1 VLPAKLYYLK
11 QLENGPLSHR
21 TITKRM
27 TGKYLDSAAGIKDA
41 LVEDGIIVCVKKVM
55 QSDGKYNY
63 HHKLTGKQFVVQEQQ
78 FNSDVWD
85 DGSARSKGNAFDW
98 RGASSAYSKKE
109 LVHLQQKYHNN
120 YPITIYSRA

>member
-1 VLPAKLYYLK
+1 MLPAKLYYLK

-27 TGKYLDSAAGIKDA
+27 TGKYLDSAAGIKDSLIA
-41 LVEDGIIVCVKKVM
+41 DGIIVCVKKVL

-63 HHKLTGKQFVVQEQQ
+63 HHELTGKQFVVQEQQ

-85 DGSARSKGNAFDW
+85 DGSARSTGNAFDW
-98 RGASSAYSKKE
+98 RGPSIVFSRQE
-109 LVHLQQKYHNN
+109 LAHLQQKYQNN
-120 YPITIYSRA
+120 NPITIYSRA

>member
-27 TGKYLDSAAGIKDA
+27 TGKYLDSAARIKDA
-41 LVEDGIIVCVKKVM
+41 LVADGIIVCVKKVL

-63 HHKLTGKQFVVQEQQ
+63 HHELTGKVNVVEMQQEN
-78 FNSDVWD
+78 FDVWD
-85 DGSARSKGNAFDW
+85 DGSARSTGNAFDW
-98 RGASSAYSKKE
+98 RGPSIVFSRQE
-109 LVHLQQKYHNN
+109 LAHLQQKYQNN
-120 YPITIYSRA
+120 NPITIYSRA